1 MKSMRPKN
9 AILAALV
16 GAMACT
22 TAAAFA
28 SEAADEPWQFGVTI
42 PLWAPQ
48 INGNVTTKG
57 VQRDVD
63 ISFDQLKDHLD
74 AAFSLAVDIHKGKFG
89 IYGDVG
95 YMKFTGEP
103 KGPNGGH
110 GNFDLKFLIADAG
123 LSYLLVKTESEH
135 PFLLAGT
142 LGVRYWYVN
151 LDLTARDSGGNV
163 LVNGS
168 NSRDLLDPMVG
179 LRGSQYVTR
188 KLHLD
193 LAGDVGG
200 FGMTDN
206 QADLD
211 WSATG
216 VVTYDVVKWFSLS
229 AGYKALAIDTSKGSG
244 AHKHGLDLIF
254 HGVLIAANFNF

>member
-1 MKSMRPKN
+1 MRTQN
-9 AILAALV
+9 RLAALIV
-16 GAMACT
+16 ALMTT
-22 TAAAFA
+22 TAVTFA
-28 SEAADEPWQFGVTI
+28 GETADEPWQFGVTV

-48 INGNVTTKG
+48 ITGNVTTKG

-63 ISFDQLKDHLD
+63 ISFHQLKDHLD
-74 AAFSLAVDIHKGKFG
+74 AAVSLAVEVHKGKFG

-95 YMKFTGEP
+95 YMKFSGEP
-103 KGPNGGH
+103 KGARGGQ
-110 GNFDLKFLIADAG
+110 GNFELKFLVADAG
-123 LSYLLVKTESEH
+123 LSYLLVKTEFEH

-151 LDLTARDSGGNV
+151 LDLTARDPNGNV

-168 NSRDLLDPMVG
+168 SSRDLLDPMVG
-179 LRGSQYVTR
+179 LRGSQYFTR

-193 LAGDVGG
+193 LAGDIGG

-216 VVTYDVVKWFSLS
+216 VVTYDFMKWFSLS
-229 AGYKALAIDTSKGSG
+229 AGYKALAIDFSKGSG
-244 AHKHGLDLIF
+244 ANKNGLDLTF
-254 HGVLIAANFNF
+254 HGVLIAANLNF